1 MPKPSVTSVARPVPQ
16 VAIAA
21 VALGLLAFAAEAQQ
35 MTGTALRQNIPG
47 AVIHLDTPLGSV
59 VPISYA
65 QDGTIEGKA
74 GAVAFYLGSEKDRG
88 KWWIEGSTVCHQWNT
103 WFDGKK
109 KCLSVNLKPGNR
121 IDWADQD
128 GGTGTA
134 TVIAFGKAEPEAP
147 KQIATLLPSPQQ
159 PALTPSAPPQ
169 PSTRLG
175 GDPAEPRQTPSV
187 VKQPSKPA
195 PQAQLPQ
202 KSDTPK
208 REPQKPQATVAS
220 AIAPM
225 PPFASP
231 PSVTPR
237 LSSTE
242 AATAGA
248 PVFRVVNV
256 PDDDVLNVRR
266 GPNPTSD
273 VVSTIPPSAA
283 NVRVTGL
290 CNGDWCPVQ
299 TGRESG
305 WVHRYFIIPVGGAA
319 TAAAPTPAQ
328 APRTAAGPITY
339 RVVGVPASDVLNVR
353 RIADGDSEVVATIP
367 PNGNRIRLTG
377 YCRRE
382 WCPVAFGRTT
392 GWVNRQF
399 LTLEY

>member
-1 MPKPSVTSVARPVPQ
+1 MPKPSVKSVARPVPPA
-16 VAIAA
+16 AIAA
-21 VALGLLAFAAEAQQ
+21 AAMGLLAFAAEAQQ

-65 QDGTIEGKA
+65 PDGTIEGKA

-88 KWWIEGSTVCHQWNT
+88 KWWIEGSAVCHQWNT

-121 IDWADQD
+121 VDWADQD

-134 TVIAFGKAEPEAP
+134 TVIAFGKAEPETP
-147 KQIATLLPSPQQ
+147 SKQIATLLPSPQP
-159 PALTPSAPPQ
+159 PALMPSAPAQ
-169 PSTRLG
+169 PTARLG
-175 GDPAEPRQTPSV
+175 GEPAEPRQPPAAA
-187 VKQPSKPA
+187 KQPVKPMPPA
-195 PQAQLPQ
+195 ATAQNAE
-202 KSDTPK
+202 TPK
-208 REPQKPQATVAS
+208 REPPKPVAS
-220 AIAPM
+220 AIAPV
-225 PPFASP
+225 PPAATGP
-231 PSVTPR
+231 TVTPR
-237 LSSTE
+237 LSSAE
-242 AATAGA
+242 VATAGA

-256 PDDDVLNVRR
+256 PQDDVLNVRR

-299 TGRESG
+299 TGREAG
-305 WVHRYFIIPVGGAA
+305 WVHRYFIMPVGSTG
-319 TAAAPTPAQ
+319 TAAPATP
-328 APRTAAGPITY
+328 PRTAAGPITY
-339 RVVGVPASDVLNVR
+339 RVVGVPASDVLNIR
-353 RIADGDSEVVATIP
+353 RIADGESEVVATIP
-367 PNGNRIRLTG
+367 ANGNRIRLTG

-392 GWVNRQF
+392 GWVNRQY